1 MFSEQ
6 VMPYGPTKFVNGQ
19 NQGAAPVNTQ
29 VLGNDIQVIF
39 PQAFATAKPVFPVPR
54 A

>member
-1 MFSEQ
+1 
-6 VMPYGPTKFVNGQ
+6 
-19 NQGAAPVNTQ
+19 

-39 PQAFATAKPVFPVPR
+39 PASFASAKAVFPMP

>member
-1 MFSEQ
+1 
-6 VMPYGPTKFVNGQ
+6 
-19 NQGAAPVNTQ
+19 

-39 PQAFATAKPVFPVPR
+39 PAEFASAKAVFPMPP

>member
-1 MFSEQ
+1 
-6 VMPYGPTKFVNGQ
+6 
-19 NQGAAPVNTQ
+19 